1 MYAQVRL
8 QLTGAVVPSKME
20 LSVLSLKTSKGAFP
34 CVKCTWWWWWGV
46 RWDEMRW
53 VSSCTMNY
61 CHSIATYANFPLQCL
76 HICIWMQ
83 GSNIYPNG
91 CIQEHN
97 ISLRR
102 EIRRAGSCLIV
113 GPSWQI
119 RALLFVVNSSCC
131 GICLHC
137 RKTKQA
143 EKRGEAK
150 ADDADTSLWEE
161 ASAKHACLN
170 SDPDTSTNYVGST

>member
-20 LSVLSLKTSKGAFP
+20 LSVLSLKTSKGAFSM
-34 CVKCTWWWWWGV
+34 CEMYLMMMMRGEM
-46 RWDEMRW
+46 RWDECPPVQW
-53 VSSCTMNY
+53 I
-61 CHSIATYANFPLQCL
+61 IATALQHML
-76 HICIWMQ
+76 
-83 GSNIYPNG
+83 
-91 CIQEHN
+91 
-97 ISLRR
+97 ISLCNACIYAYGCRDL
-102 EIRRAGSCLIV
+102 ISIQMDASKSTTYLWGGRRAGSCLIV

-161 ASAKHACLN
+161 ASAKHACLT
-170 SDPDTSTNYVGST
+170 SDPDTSTNYVGVCIV